1 MRLWEYFKNLEWV
14 WYKERRRNRL
24 RQRDVTII
32 ASNCVGTI
40 MYHDLGIPFRT
51 PTINLTVSMRDLVKM
66 AGNLRWYMEQELTEC
81 ALPEDVDWPAGL
93 LRDIQ
98 VNFVHYTSFAEAVE
112 QWEERKKR
120 INWDRIVLVGAERDD
135 CGYEVLQSFDRLPW
149 PNKVVFTRKEYP
161 EFPSA
166 FYIRGFEDRPELG
179 LVLDYRP
186 RKLKRRYMDDFDYVA
201 FLNGAAPTGGVQTD
215 GAKRN

>member
-66 AGNLRWYMEQELTEC
+66 AGNLRWYMEQ
-81 ALPEDVDWPAGL
+81 VW
-93 LRDIQ
+93 
-98 VNFVHYTSFAEAVE
+98 
-112 QWEERKKR
+112 
-120 INWDRIVLVGAERDD
+120 
-135 CGYEVLQSFDRLPW
+135 
-149 PNKVVFTRKEYP
+149 
-161 EFPSA
+161 
-166 FYIRGFEDRPELG
+166 
-179 LVLDYRP
+179 
-186 RKLKRRYMDDFDYVA
+186 
-201 FLNGAAPTGGVQTD
+201 
-215 GAKRN
+215 